1 MYLLAVVSALDT
13 HARDHVQPT
22 DPPVSDADAWFSALD
37 DRVIELGPA
46 KYTARVLGIHTCP
59 DGLWIQ
65 LSCDGGDTDVSVVI
79 HVTPATRVE
88 DVLLRLKVDPPLGR
102 PLEVIDMHGRLST
115 PSAARLGRANAAGVL
130 PTPRNAH

>member
-13 HARDHVQPT
+13 HALDHVQPT

-37 DRVIELGPA
+37 GRTIELGPTT
-46 KYTARVLGIHTCP
+46 YTARVLGIHTSP

-65 LSCDGGDTDVSVVI
+65 LSCDGDTDISVVV

-88 DVLLRLKVDPPLGR
+88 DVLLRLKVDPPVGR
-102 PLEVIDMHGRLST
+102 PLEVVDIHGRLST
-115 PSAARLGRANAAGVL
+115 PSAARLGRADASGVL
-130 PTPRNAH
+130 PVRRDAH